1 MNFQPS
7 RSEDVPAVV
16 PAVPHPSVRD
26 RRIEISAQI
35 LAGLALFG
43 TLWFGLLAALLAGLL
58 IHELV
63 HAVAPVFRRFG
74 AMHKLGRIIALGLL
88 TAVLSLALIF
98 GVIELI
104 SVLTDRPEGL
114 VAVMRKM
121 AEAVERVSQ
130 QLPPWIVAYIPNSGQ
145 DLDTMVAQSLR
156 DHARD
161 LLRLTTDVGRVLV
174 HIVIGLVIGGMIAIA
189 DLTEKPGRG
198 PLAKALGERAR
209 LLALSFRRVV
219 FAQVRISALNTVL
232 TAIYLAIVLP
242 SFGIHLPLTKTMIV
256 VTFVVGLLPV
266 IGNLISNT
274 IISIISLSLSFYV
287 MLGSLAFLILIHK
300 LEYFINAKIVGTQ
313 IHARAWEILIAM
325 LVMEAAFGVPGVI
338 AAPVFYAYLKAE
350 LGRSRLI

>member
-1 MNFQPS
+1 MNFQPG

-16 PAVPHPSVRD
+16 PAAVHPAPRE

-43 TLWFGLLAALLAGLL
+43 SLWFGLLAALLAGLL

-74 AMHKLGRIIALGLL
+74 AMHNIGRIIALGLL
-88 TAVLSLALIF
+88 TAVLSLAVIF

-104 SVLTDRPEGL
+104 SLLTTRQEGL

-121 AEAVERVSQ
+121 AEAVEEVSQ
-130 QLPPWIVAYIPNSGQ
+130 QLPPWIVAYIPASGQ
-145 DLDTMVAQSLR
+145 DLDTMLAQSLR
-156 DHARD
+156 DHSRD
-161 LLRLTTDVGRVLV
+161 LLRLTTDVGRILV

-198 PLAKALGERAR
+198 PLARALGERAR

-219 FAQVRISALNTVL
+219 FAQVRISALNTAL
-232 TAIYLAIVLP
+232 TAIYLVVVLP
-242 SFGIHLPLTKTMIV
+242 AFGVHLPLTKTMIV

-274 IISIISLSLSFYV
+274 VIVVISLSLSVYV
-287 MLGSLAFLILIHK
+287 AAASLAFLVIIHK

-313 IHARAWEILIAM
+313 IHARAWEILISM
-325 LVMEAAFGVPGVI
+325 LLMEAAFGVPGVI

-350 LGRSRLI
+350 LGRSKLI

>member
-1 MNFQPS
+1 M
-7 RSEDVPAVV
+7 VPAAVH
-16 PAVPHPSVRD
+16 PAPRERH
-26 RRIEISAQI
+26 IEIAAQI
-35 LAGLALFG
+35 LAGLALLG
-43 TLWFGLLAALLAGLL
+43 SLWFGLLAALLAGLL

-63 HAVAPVFRRFG
+63 HAVAPAFRRFG
-74 AMHKLGRIIALGLL
+74 AMHNIGRIIALGLL
-88 TAVLSLALIF
+88 TAVLSLAVIF

-104 SVLTDRPEGL
+104 SLLTTRQEGL

-121 AEAVERVSQ
+121 AEAVEEASQ
-130 QLPPWIVAYIPNSGQ
+130 QLPPWIVAYIPASGQ
-145 DLDTMVAQSLR
+145 DLDTMLAQSLR
-156 DHARD
+156 EHSRD
-161 LLRLTTDVGRVLV
+161 LLRLTTDVGRILV

-198 PLAKALGERAR
+198 PLARALAERAR
-209 LLALSFRRVV
+209 LLALSFHRVV

-232 TAIYLAIVLP
+232 TAIYLVVVLP
-242 SFGIHLPLTKTMIV
+242 SFGVHLPLTKTMIV

-274 IISIISLSLSFYV
+274 VIVVISLSLSVYTAAA
-287 MLGSLAFLILIHK
+287 SLAFLILIHK

-325 LVMEAAFGVPGVI
+325 LLMEAAFGVPGVI

-350 LGRSRLI
+350 LGRSKLI

>member
-1 MNFQPS
+1 MNFQPG
-7 RSEDVPAVV
+7 RSEDGAAVV
-16 PAVPHPSVRD
+16 PAVSGPSVRD

-35 LAGLALFG
+35 LAGLALLG

-63 HAVAPVFRRFG
+63 HAVAPLLRRFG
-74 AMHKLGRIIALGLL
+74 FLPNIGRIIALGLL
-88 TAVLSLALIF
+88 AAVLSLAVIF

-104 SVLTDRPEGL
+104 SLLTTRQDGL
-114 VAVMRKM
+114 VAVMQKM
-121 AEAVERVSQ
+121 AQAVEQASL
-130 QLPPWIVAYIPNSGQ
+130 QLPAWIVAYIPNSGQ
-145 DLDTMVAQSLR
+145 DLDTMLAQSLR

-174 HIVIGLVIGGMIAIA
+174 HIIIGLVIGGMIAIA
-189 DLTEKPGRG
+189 DLTERPGRG

-232 TAIYLAIVLP
+232 TAIYLVVVLP
-242 SFGIHLPLTKTMIV
+242 SFGVHLPLTKTMIV

-274 IISIISLSLSFYV
+274 VIVVISLSLSVYV
-287 MLGSLAFLILIHK
+287 AAASLAFLVIIHK

-313 IHARAWEILIAM
+313 IQARAWEILIAM
-325 LVMEAAFGVPGVI
+325 LLMEAAFGVPGVI
-338 AAPVFYAYLKAE
+338 AAPVFYAYLKVE
-350 LGRSRLI
+350 LGRSKLI

>member
-1 MNFQPS
+1 MNFQPG

-35 LAGLALFG
+35 LAGLALLG

-74 AMHKLGRIIALGLL
+74 AMHNIGRIIALGLL
-88 TAVLSLALIF
+88 TAVLSLAVIF

-104 SVLTDRPEGL
+104 SLLTTRQDGL

-121 AEAVERVSQ
+121 AEAVEEASQ
-130 QLPPWIVAYIPNSGQ
+130 QLPPWIVAYIPSSGQ
-145 DLDTMVAQSLR
+145 DLDTMLAQSLR
-156 DHARD
+156 DHSRD
-161 LLRLTTDVGRVLV
+161 LLRLTTDVGRILV
-174 HIVIGLVIGGMIAIA
+174 HIIIGLVIGGMIAIA

-198 PLAKALGERAR
+198 PLARAMAERAR

-232 TAIYLAIVLP
+232 TAIYLAAVLP
-242 SFGIHLPLTKTMIV
+242 AFGVHLPLTKTMIV

-274 IISIISLSLSFYV
+274 VIVVISLSLSVYTAAA
-287 MLGSLAFLILIHK
+287 SLAFLVIIHK

-313 IHARAWEILIAM
+313 IHARAWEILISM
-325 LVMEAAFGVPGVI
+325 LLMEAAFGVPGVI

-350 LGRSRLI
+350 LGRSKLI

>member
-1 MNFQPS
+1 MNFQPG

-16 PAVPHPSVRD
+16 PAAPHPSNRD
-26 RRIEISAQI
+26 RHIEISAQI
-35 LAGLALFG
+35 LAGLALLG
-43 TLWFGLLAALLAGLL
+43 SLWFGLLAALLAGLL

-74 AMHKLGRIIALGLL
+74 ALHHLGRIIALGLL
-88 TAVLSLALIF
+88 TAVLSLAVIF

-104 SVLTDRPEGL
+104 SLLTTRQEGL

-121 AEAVERVSQ
+121 AEAVEEASQ
-130 QLPPWIVAYIPNSGQ
+130 QLPPWIVAYIPASGQ
-145 DLDTMVAQSLR
+145 DLDTMLAQSLR
-156 DHARD
+156 DHSRD
-161 LLRLTTDVGRVLV
+161 LLRLTTDVGRILV
-174 HIVIGLVIGGMIAIA
+174 HIIIGLVIGGMIAIA

-198 PLAKALGERAR
+198 PLARAMAERAR

-219 FAQVRISALNTVL
+219 FAQVRISALNTAL
-232 TAIYLAIVLP
+232 TAIYLVVVLP

-274 IISIISLSLSFYV
+274 VIVVISLSLSVYV
-287 MLGSLAFLILIHK
+287 AAASLAFLVIIHK

-313 IHARAWEILIAM
+313 IHARAWEILISM
-325 LVMEAAFGVPGVI
+325 LLMEAAFGVPGVI

-350 LGRSRLI
+350 LGRSKLI

>member
-1 MNFQPS
+1 MNFQPG

-16 PAVPHPSVRD
+16 PAAVHPAPRD
-26 RRIEISAQI
+26 RHIEISAQI
-35 LAGLALFG
+35 LAGLALLG
-43 TLWFGLLAALLAGLL
+43 SLWFGLLAALLAGLL

-74 AMHKLGRIIALGLL
+74 ALPNIGRIIALGLL
-88 TAVLSLALIF
+88 TAVLSLAVIF

-104 SVLTDRPEGL
+104 SLLTTRQEGL

-121 AEAVERVSQ
+121 AEAVEEASQ
-130 QLPPWIVAYIPNSGQ
+130 QLPPWIVAYIPASGQ
-145 DLDTMVAQSLR
+145 DLDTMLAQSLR
-156 DHARD
+156 DHSRD
-161 LLRLTTDVGRVLV
+161 LLRLTTDVGRILV

-198 PLAKALGERAR
+198 PLARALAERAR
-209 LLALSFRRVV
+209 LLALSFHRVV
-219 FAQVRISALNTVL
+219 FAQVRISALNTAL
-232 TAIYLAIVLP
+232 TAIYLVVVLP

-274 IISIISLSLSFYV
+274 VIVVISLSLSVYV
-287 MLGSLAFLILIHK
+287 AAASLAFLVIIHK

-313 IHARAWEILIAM
+313 IHARAWEILISM
-325 LVMEAAFGVPGVI
+325 LLMEAAFGVPGVI

-350 LGRSRLI
+350 LGRSKLI

>member
-1 MNFQPS
+1 MNFQPG

-35 LAGLALFG
+35 LAGLALLG

-74 AMHKLGRIIALGLL
+74 AMHNIGRIIALGLL
-88 TAVLSLALIF
+88 TAVLSLAVIF

-104 SVLTDRPEGL
+104 SLLTTRQDGL

-121 AEAVERVSQ
+121 AEAVEEASQ
-130 QLPPWIVAYIPNSGQ
+130 QLPPWIVAYIPSSGQ
-145 DLDTMVAQSLR
+145 DLDTMLAQSLR
-156 DHARD
+156 DHSRD
-161 LLRLTTDVGRVLV
+161 LLRITTDVGRILV
-174 HIVIGLVIGGMIAIA
+174 HIIIGLVIGGMIAIA

-198 PLAKALGERAR
+198 PLARAMADRAR

-232 TAIYLAIVLP
+232 TAIYLAVVLP
-242 SFGIHLPLTKTMIV
+242 AFGVHLPLTKTMIV

-274 IISIISLSLSFYV
+274 VIVVISLSLSVYTAAA
-287 MLGSLAFLILIHK
+287 SLAFLVIIHK

-350 LGRSRLI
+350 LGRSKLI

>member
-1 MNFQPS
+1 M
-7 RSEDVPAVV
+7 VPAVSG
-16 PAVPHPSVRD
+16 PSVRD

-35 LAGLALFG
+35 LAGLALLG

-63 HAVAPVFRRFG
+63 HAVAPLLRRFG
-74 AMHKLGRIIALGLL
+74 FLPNIGRIIALGLL
-88 TAVLSLALIF
+88 TAVLSLAVIF

-104 SVLTDRPEGL
+104 SLLTTRQDGL
-114 VAVMRKM
+114 VAVMQKM
-121 AEAVERVSQ
+121 AQAVEQASL
-130 QLPPWIVAYIPNSGQ
+130 QLPAWIVAYIPNSGQ
-145 DLDTMVAQSLR
+145 DLDNMLAQSLR

-174 HIVIGLVIGGMIAIA
+174 HIVIGLVIGGMVAIA

-198 PLAKALGERAR
+198 PLARAMADRAR

-232 TAIYLAIVLP
+232 TAIYLVVVLP
-242 SFGIHLPLTKTMIV
+242 SFGVHLPLTKTMIV

-274 IISIISLSLSFYV
+274 VIVVISLSLSVYV
-287 MLGSLAFLILIHK
+287 AAASLAFLVIIHK

-313 IHARAWEILIAM
+313 IQARAWEILIAM
-325 LVMEAAFGVPGVI
+325 LLMEAAFGVPGVI
-338 AAPVFYAYLKAE
+338 AAPVFYAYLKVE
-350 LGRSRLI
+350 LGRSKLI

>member
-1 MNFQPS
+1 MNFQPG
-7 RSEDVPAVV
+7 RSEDGAAVV
-16 PAVPHPSVRD
+16 PAVSGPSVRD

-35 LAGLALFG
+35 LAGLALLG

-63 HAVAPVFRRFG
+63 HAVAPLLRRFG
-74 AMHKLGRIIALGLL
+74 FLPNIGRIIALGLL
-88 TAVLSLALIF
+88 TAVLSLAVIF

-104 SVLTDRPEGL
+104 SLLTTRQEGL
-114 VAVMRKM
+114 YAVMRKM
-121 AEAVERVSQ
+121 AEAVEQISQ

-145 DLDTMVAQSLR
+145 DLDNMVAQSLR
-156 DHARD
+156 EHARD
-161 LLRLTTDVGRVLV
+161 LLQLTTDVGRVLV

-189 DLTEKPGRG
+189 DLTERPGRG

-232 TAIYLAIVLP
+232 TAIYLAVVLP

-287 MLGSLAFLILIHK
+287 MLGSLAFLVLIHK

-313 IHARAWEILIAM
+313 IQARAWEILIAM
-325 LVMEAAFGVPGVI
+325 LLMEAAFGVPGVI
-338 AAPVFYAYLKAE
+338 AAPVFYAYLKVE
-350 LGRSRLI
+350 LGRSKLI

>member
-1 MNFQPS
+1 MNFQPG

-16 PAVPHPSVRD
+16 PAALHPSNRD
-26 RRIEISAQI
+26 RRIEISAQV
-35 LAGLALFG
+35 LAGLALLG
-43 TLWFGLLAALLAGLL
+43 SLWFGLLAALLAGLL

-74 AMHKLGRIIALGLL
+74 ALPNIGRIIALGLL
-88 TAVLSLALIF
+88 TVVLSLAVIF

-104 SVLTDRPEGL
+104 SLLTTRQEGL

-121 AEAVERVSQ
+121 AEAVEEASQ
-130 QLPPWIVAYIPNSGQ
+130 QLPPWIVAYIPASGQ
-145 DLDTMVAQSLR
+145 DLDTMLAQSLR
-156 DHARD
+156 DHSRD
-161 LLRLTTDVGRVLV
+161 LLRLTTDVGRILV
-174 HIVIGLVIGGMIAIA
+174 HIIIGLVIGGMIAIA

-198 PLAKALGERAR
+198 PLARAMAERAR
-209 LLALSFRRVV
+209 LLALSFRRIV

-232 TAIYLAIVLP
+232 TAIYLVVVLP

-274 IISIISLSLSFYV
+274 VIVVISLSLSVYTAAA
-287 MLGSLAFLILIHK
+287 SLAFLIIIHK

-313 IHARAWEILIAM
+313 IHARAWEILISM

-350 LGRSRLI
+350 LGRSKLI

>member
-1 MNFQPS
+1 M
-7 RSEDVPAVV
+7 VPAVSG
-16 PAVPHPSVRD
+16 PSVRD

-35 LAGLALFG
+35 LAGLALLG

-63 HAVAPVFRRFG
+63 HAVAPLLRRFG
-74 AMHKLGRIIALGLL
+74 FLPNIGRIIALGLL
-88 TAVLSLALIF
+88 AAVLSLAVIF

-104 SVLTDRPEGL
+104 SLLTTRQDGL
-114 VAVMRKM
+114 VAVMQKM
-121 AEAVERVSQ
+121 AQAVEQASL
-130 QLPPWIVAYIPNSGQ
+130 QLPAWIVAYIPNSGQ
-145 DLDTMVAQSLR
+145 DLDTMLAQSLR

-174 HIVIGLVIGGMIAIA
+174 HIIIGLVIGGMIAIA
-189 DLTEKPGRG
+189 DLTERPGRG

-232 TAIYLAIVLP
+232 TAIYLVVVLP
-242 SFGIHLPLTKTMIV
+242 SFGVHLPLTKTMIV

-274 IISIISLSLSFYV
+274 VIVVISLSLSVYV
-287 MLGSLAFLILIHK
+287 AAASLAFLVIIHK

-313 IHARAWEILIAM
+313 IQARAWEILIAM
-325 LVMEAAFGVPGVI
+325 LLMEAAFGVPGVI
-338 AAPVFYAYLKAE
+338 AAPVFYAYLKVE
-350 LGRSRLI
+350 LGRSKLI

>member
-1 MNFQPS
+1 MNFQPG

-35 LAGLALFG
+35 LAGLALLG

-74 AMHKLGRIIALGLL
+74 AMHNIGRIIALGLL
-88 TAVLSLALIF
+88 TAVLSLAVIF

-104 SVLTDRPEGL
+104 SLLTTRQDGL

-121 AEAVERVSQ
+121 AEAVEEASQ
-130 QLPPWIVAYIPNSGQ
+130 QLPPWIVAYIPSSGQ
-145 DLDTMVAQSLR
+145 DLDTMLAQSLR
-156 DHARD
+156 DHSRD
-161 LLRLTTDVGRVLV
+161 LLRLTTDVGRILV
-174 HIVIGLVIGGMIAIA
+174 HIIIGLVIGGMIAIA

-198 PLAKALGERAR
+198 PLARAMAERAR

-232 TAIYLAIVLP
+232 TAIYLAAVLP
-242 SFGIHLPLTKTMIV
+242 AFGLHLPLTKTMIV

-274 IISIISLSLSFYV
+274 VIVVISLSLSVYTAAA
-287 MLGSLAFLILIHK
+287 SLAFLVIIHK

-313 IHARAWEILIAM
+313 IHARAWEILISM
-325 LVMEAAFGVPGVI
+325 LLMEAAFGVPGVI

-350 LGRSRLI
+350 LGRSKLI

>member
-1 MNFQPS
+1 M
-7 RSEDVPAVV
+7 V
-16 PAVPHPSVRD
+16 PAVPHPPVRE

-35 LAGLALFG
+35 LAGLALLG

-63 HAVAPVFRRFG
+63 HAAAPAFRRLGFLP
-74 AMHKLGRIIALGLL
+74 KIGRIIALGLF
-88 TAVLSLALIF
+88 TAVLSLAVIF

-104 SVLTDRPEGL
+104 SLLTTRQDGL
-114 VAVMRKM
+114 VAVMQKM
-121 AEAVERVSQ
+121 AQAVEQASL
-130 QLPPWIVAYIPNSGQ
+130 QLPAWIVAYIPNSGQ
-145 DLDTMVAQSLR
+145 DLDNMVAQSLR

-161 LLRLTTDVGRVLV
+161 LLRITTDVGRILV

-189 DLTEKPGRG
+189 DLTERPGRA
-198 PLAKALGERAR
+198 PLARALAERAR

-232 TAIYLAIVLP
+232 TAIYLAVVLP
-242 SFGIHLPLTKTMIV
+242 SFGVHLPLTKTMIV

-274 IISIISLSLSFYV
+274 VIVVISLSLSVYIAAA
-287 MLGSLAFLILIHK
+287 SLAFLVIIHK

-313 IHARAWEILIAM
+313 IQARAWEILIAM
-325 LVMEAAFGVPGVI
+325 LLMEAAFGVPGVI
-338 AAPVFYAYLKAE
+338 AAPVFYAYLKVE
-350 LGRSRLI
+350 LGRSKLI

>member
-1 MNFQPS
+1 MNFQPG

-16 PAVPHPSVRD
+16 PAAVHPAPRE
-26 RRIEISAQI
+26 RHIEIAAQI
-35 LAGLALFG
+35 LAGLALLG
-43 TLWFGLLAALLAGLL
+43 SLWFGLLAALLAGLL

-63 HAVAPVFRRFG
+63 HAVAPAFRRFG
-74 AMHKLGRIIALGLL
+74 AMHNIGRIIALGLL
-88 TAVLSLALIF
+88 TAVLSLAVIF

-104 SVLTDRPEGL
+104 SLLTTRQEGL

-121 AEAVERVSQ
+121 AEAVEEASQ
-130 QLPPWIVAYIPNSGQ
+130 QLPPWIVAYIPASGQ
-145 DLDTMVAQSLR
+145 DLDTMLAQSLR
-156 DHARD
+156 EHSRD
-161 LLRLTTDVGRVLV
+161 LLRLTTDVGRILV

-198 PLAKALGERAR
+198 PLARALAERAR
-209 LLALSFRRVV
+209 LLALSFHRVV

-232 TAIYLAIVLP
+232 TAIYLVVVLP
-242 SFGIHLPLTKTMIV
+242 SFGVHLPLTKTMIV

-274 IISIISLSLSFYV
+274 VIVVISLSLSVYTAAA
-287 MLGSLAFLILIHK
+287 SLAFLILIHK

-325 LVMEAAFGVPGVI
+325 LLMEAAFGVPGVI

-350 LGRSRLI
+350 LGRSKLI

>member
-1 MNFQPS
+1 MNFQPG
-7 RSEDVPAVV
+7 RGEDVPAVV
-16 PAVPHPSVRD
+16 PAALHPSPRD
-26 RRIEISAQI
+26 RLIEISAQI
-35 LAGLALFG
+35 LAGLALLG

-63 HAVAPVFRRFG
+63 HAVAPLLRRFG
-74 AMHKLGRIIALGLL
+74 FLPKIGRIIALGLL
-88 TAVLSLALIF
+88 TAVISVALVF

-104 SVLTDRPEGL
+104 SLLTTRQEGL

-121 AEAVERVSQ
+121 AEAVEEVSQ
-130 QLPPWIVAYIPNSGQ
+130 QLPPWIVAYIPASGQ
-145 DLDTMVAQSLR
+145 DLDTMLAQSLR
-156 DHARD
+156 DHSRD
-161 LLRLTTDVGRVLV
+161 LLRLTTDVGRILV

-198 PLAKALGERAR
+198 PLARAMAERAR

-232 TAIYLAIVLP
+232 TSIYLVVVLP

-287 MLGSLAFLILIHK
+287 MLASLAFLVIIHK

-313 IHARAWEILIAM
+313 IHARAWEILISM
-325 LVMEAAFGVPGVI
+325 LLMEAAFGVPGVI

-350 LGRSRLI
+350 LGRSKLI

>member
-1 MNFQPS
+1 MNFQPG

-16 PAVPHPSVRD
+16 PAAVHPALRE
-26 RRIEISAQI
+26 RHIEISAQI
-35 LAGLALFG
+35 LAGLALLG
-43 TLWFGLLAALLAGLL
+43 SLWFGLLAALLAGLL

-63 HAVAPVFRRFG
+63 HAVAPAFRRFG
-74 AMHKLGRIIALGLL
+74 AMHNIGRIIALGLL
-88 TAVLSLALIF
+88 TAVLSLAVIF

-104 SVLTDRPEGL
+104 SLLTTRQEGL

-121 AEAVERVSQ
+121 AEAVEEVSQ
-130 QLPPWIVAYIPNSGQ
+130 QLPPWIVAYIPASGQ
-145 DLDTMVAQSLR
+145 DLDTMLAQSLR
-156 DHARD
+156 DHSRD
-161 LLRLTTDVGRVLV
+161 LLQLTTDVGRILV

-198 PLAKALGERAR
+198 PLARALAERAR

-219 FAQVRISALNTVL
+219 FAQVRISALNTAL
-232 TAIYLAIVLP
+232 TAIYLVVVLP

-287 MLGSLAFLILIHK
+287 MVASLAFLVIIHK

-313 IHARAWEILIAM
+313 IHARAWEILISM
-325 LVMEAAFGVPGVI
+325 LLMEAAFGVPGVI

-350 LGRSRLI
+350 LGRSKLI

>member
-1 MNFQPS
+1 MNFQPG

-35 LAGLALFG
+35 LAGLALLG
-43 TLWFGLLAALLAGLL
+43 SIWFGLLAALLAGLL

-63 HAVAPVFRRFG
+63 HAVAPAFRRFG
-74 AMHKLGRIIALGLL
+74 AMHNIGRIIALGLL
-88 TAVLSLALIF
+88 TAVLSLAVIF

-104 SVLTDRPEGL
+104 SLLTTRQEGL

-121 AEAVERVSQ
+121 AEAVEEASQ
-130 QLPPWIVAYIPNSGQ
+130 QLPPWIVAYIPSSGQ
-145 DLDTMVAQSLR
+145 DLDTMLAQSLR
-156 DHARD
+156 EHSRD
-161 LLRLTTDVGRVLV
+161 LLRLTTDVGRILV
-174 HIVIGLVIGGMIAIA
+174 HIIIGLVIGGMIAIA

-198 PLAKALGERAR
+198 PLARAMAERAR

-232 TAIYLAIVLP
+232 TAIYLAGVLP
-242 SFGIHLPLTKTMIV
+242 AFGVHLPLTKTMIV

-274 IISIISLSLSFYV
+274 VIVVISLSLSVYTAAA
-287 MLGSLAFLILIHK
+287 SLAFLVIIHK

-350 LGRSRLI
+350 LGRSKLI

>member
-1 MNFQPS
+1 
-7 RSEDVPAVV
+7 VV

-35 LAGLALFG
+35 LAGLALLG

-74 AMHKLGRIIALGLL
+74 AMHNIGRIIALGLL
-88 TAVLSLALIF
+88 TAVLSLAVIF

-104 SVLTDRPEGL
+104 SLLTTRQDGL

-121 AEAVERVSQ
+121 AEAVEEASQ
-130 QLPPWIVAYIPNSGQ
+130 QLPPWIVAYIPSSGQ
-145 DLDTMVAQSLR
+145 DLDTMLAQSLR
-156 DHARD
+156 DHSRD
-161 LLRLTTDVGRVLV
+161 LLRLTTDVGRILV
-174 HIVIGLVIGGMIAIA
+174 HIIIGLVIGGMIAIA

-198 PLAKALGERAR
+198 PLARAMAERAR

-232 TAIYLAIVLP
+232 TAIYLAAVLP
-242 SFGIHLPLTKTMIV
+242 AFGVHLPLTKTMIV

-274 IISIISLSLSFYV
+274 VIVVISLSLSVYTAAA
-287 MLGSLAFLILIHK
+287 SLAFLVIIHK

-313 IHARAWEILIAM
+313 IHARAWEILISM
-325 LVMEAAFGVPGVI
+325 LLMEAAFGVPGVI

-350 LGRSRLI
+350 LGRSKLI

>member
-1 MNFQPS
+1 MNFQPG

-16 PAVPHPSVRD
+16 PAAVHPAPRE
-26 RRIEISAQI
+26 RHIEISAQI
-35 LAGLALFG
+35 LAGLALLG
-43 TLWFGLLAALLAGLL
+43 SLWFGLLAALLAGLL

-63 HAVAPVFRRFG
+63 HAVAPAFRRFG
-74 AMHKLGRIIALGLL
+74 AMHNIGRIIALGLL
-88 TAVLSLALIF
+88 TAVLSLAVIF

-104 SVLTDRPEGL
+104 SLLTTRQEGL

-121 AEAVERVSQ
+121 AEAVEEVSQ
-130 QLPPWIVAYIPNSGQ
+130 QLPPWIVAYIPASGQ
-145 DLDTMVAQSLR
+145 DLDTMLAQSLR
-156 DHARD
+156 DHSRD
-161 LLRLTTDVGRVLV
+161 LLQLTTDVGRILV

-198 PLAKALGERAR
+198 PLARALAERAR

-232 TAIYLAIVLP
+232 TAIYLVVVLP

-274 IISIISLSLSFYV
+274 VIVVISLSLSVYV
-287 MLGSLAFLILIHK
+287 AAASLAFLVIIHK

-313 IHARAWEILIAM
+313 IHARAWEILISM
-325 LVMEAAFGVPGVI
+325 LLMEAAFGVPGVI

-350 LGRSRLI
+350 LGRSKLI